1 VTHESDFVVIGR
13 VRRAH
18 GTGGEVCVEPITD
31 FPERFESL
39 REVLL
44 KGEGE
49 TLRLMEVEALRW
61 KGELAL
67 VKLAGVDDRTE
78 AAKLN
83 GALVGVLRGQIA
95 PPGEDEYYHFDLVGC
110 RVVDEKGEQ
119 VGVVED
125 VLRMPANDVL
135 VVTDGER
142 EMLVPTVKQIIKCV
156 SVEDRLITIERIPG
170 LLD

>member
-1 VTHESDFVVIGR
+1 MTHDSDFVVIGR

-18 GTGGEVCVEPITD
+18 GTSGEVCVEPITD
-31 FPERFESL
+31 FPERFISL
-39 REVLL
+39 RELL
-44 KGEGE
+44 IKGEGE
-49 TLRLMEVEALRW
+49 TPRPLEVVGLRW

-78 AAKLN
+78 AGKLA
-83 GALVGVLRGQIA
+83 GALVGVRRGQVA
-95 PPGEDEYYHFDLVGC
+95 PVGEDEYYHFDLVGC
-110 RVVDEKGEQ
+110 RVLDEKGEQ

-135 VVTDGER
+135 VVIDGGR
-142 EMLVPTVKQIIKCV
+142 EMLIPTIKQVIKRV
-156 SVEDRLITIERIPG
+156 SIEERLIIIERIPG